1 LEPEEPHT
9 DSFTMAAMFLD
20 VFADNP
26 FETNCW
32 AVSADGSEE
41 AVVVDPG
48 FEPASIRLMVA
59 RAGKRLAAVL
69 ATHGHADH
77 IGAVR
82 QVSEGVPL
90 YIHEADEAALHD
102 QRGWGAGYPLDVDL
116 RPDDVRTVADG
127 DVLEFAGFRI
137 EVLHTPGHTPGHV
150 CYRTDGF
157 VFSGDLVFRGAIGRY
172 DFPNSSEADM
182 RASLRRFLELP
193 DDLPVYP
200 GHGPET
206 TVGVERASNEWLVAL
221 AGAR

>member
-1 LEPEEPHT
+1 MT
-9 DSFTMAAMFLD
+9 SMFLD

-26 FETNCW
+26 FGTNCW

-41 AVVVDPG
+41 AVLVDPG
-48 FEPASIRLMVA
+48 FEPAAIRLMVA

-77 IGAVR
+77 IGSVP
-82 QVSEGVPL
+82 QVCDGIPL
-90 YIHEADEAALHD
+90 YIHEADERALDD
-102 QRGWGAGYPLDVDL
+102 QGGWGAGYPVEVDL
-116 RPDDVRTVADG
+116 RPEDVRAVKDG

-172 DFPNSSEADM
+172 DFPNSSASDM
-182 RASLRRFLELP
+182 RASLQRFLELP
-193 DDLPVYP
+193 DEMTVYP

-206 TVGVERASNEWLVAL
+206 TVGFERASNDWLTAL
-221 AGAR
+221 SGAR